1 MNRKLA
7 YLHRYQTRARGFDEP
22 QNRLLVVKEEE
33 DSDTEASG
41 SWAAAIPRYENHEVG
56 PRIDVWAEENTM
68 SSLSMDRGGR
78 KLFNGDRDG
87 PPLRHLKQMAAA
99 QDVALKLRPQAANLT
114 PNDHFILYTEL
125 LEGGARSQAD
135 QLQERMQKE
144 LDMRNAIELAE
155 YDSAVT
161 LHPARLAEWN
171 ALPPAGRGPVPVPPP
186 QVPPVAGIAW
196 RDPLG
201 QFWELFNRLYPERS
215 SSRIEEY
222 RDFKALSGESTPN
235 LVNRLDLLHVSI
247 GGPELQA
254 VTKLLD
260 ALRKDLR
267 TEVQQKLSARY
278 PSTGQWT
285 VRRAGDIAEEIER
298 NAAELSLYT
307 GRAAGPAGS
316 NNNAPGKSGNA
327 APPRSD
333 QRTCHQC
340 NKVGHI
346 KRDCPQLQSG
356 AIVNA
361 RYANAP
367 AQQKGVDL
375 ANVECYTCHKKG
387 HYSNKCP
394 QRQPGTALGTPQDGK
409 PWCSHHQANTHS
421 SEECWYLH
429 PHLKDQAGGRQ
440 GKKKQQTNARR
451 AEAADGGGSGG
462 PSGTQLQ
469 ELFAAFMQTQN
480 QPAPGPRREDSY
492 SGSVVEL
499 KVPITPMSD
508 TDQPRIRAGATPW
521 RSKTLEARVAATTLT
536 RKGPERQRL
545 AGPQS
550 KMPLGFLQQG
560 PLTSRLRGGERKMLK
575 NRTTRR
581 RRFQNLATFAPR
593 RDTCGRIAQSAWE
606 GNPLRSLRKMLRQS
620 AKEQV
625 SLKGPRRD

>member
-1 MNRKLA
+1 MKRKLA
-7 YLHRYQTRARGFDEP
+7 YFHRYQTRSRGLDQPETG
-22 QNRLLVVKEEE
+22 LSVIKEEE

-41 SWAAAIPRYENHEVG
+41 SWAATIHRCENHEVG

-68 SSLSMDRGGR
+68 SLLSMDRGGR
-78 KLFNGDRDG
+78 KLFNGDKGG

-99 QDVALKLRPQAANLT
+99 QDVGLKLRPQAANLT

-144 LDMRNAIELAE
+144 LDLRNAMELAE
-155 YDSAVT
+155 YHTSVAM
-161 LHPARLAEWN
+161 HPARMADWN
-171 ALPPAGRGPVPVPPP
+171 ALRVAGRGPASVPPLP
-186 QVPPVAGIAW
+186 VPPVAGTAY

-222 RDFKALSGESTPN
+222 RDFKALPGESTPN
-235 LVNRLDLLHVSI
+235 LVNRLDLLHMSI

-260 ALRKDLR
+260 ALWKDLR

-278 PSTGQWT
+278 VSTGDWT

-298 NAAELSLYT
+298 NSAELSLYT
-307 GRAAGPAGS
+307 GKATGSLGS

-327 APPRSD
+327 GPSRSD

-346 KRDCPQLQSG
+346 KRDCPQLNSG
-356 AIVNA
+356 SVVNA

-367 AQQKGVDL
+367 AKQKGVDL
-375 ANVECYTCHKKG
+375 ADVECYTCHKKG

-394 QRQPGTALGTPQDGK
+394 QRQPGTALGTQQDGK

-440 GKKKQQTNARR
+440 GNRKKQQSNARR

-462 PSGTQLQ
+462 PSGAQLQ
-469 ELFAAFMQTQN
+469 EMFAAFMLTQN
-480 QPAPGPRREDSY
+480 QNTPEPRWEESY
-492 SGSVVEL
+492 SGSIVEL
-499 KVPITPMSD
+499 KVPVTPMSN
-508 TDQPRIRAGATPW
+508 TDQTRIRAGAT
-521 RSKTLEARVAATTLT
+521 L
-536 RKGPERQRL
+536 
-545 AGPQS
+545 
-550 KMPLGFLQQG
+550 
-560 PLTSRLRGGERKMLK
+560 
-575 NRTTRR
+575 
-581 RRFQNLATFAPR
+581 
-593 RDTCGRIAQSAWE
+593 
-606 GNPLRSLRKMLRQS
+606 
-620 AKEQV
+620 
-625 SLKGPRRD
+625 